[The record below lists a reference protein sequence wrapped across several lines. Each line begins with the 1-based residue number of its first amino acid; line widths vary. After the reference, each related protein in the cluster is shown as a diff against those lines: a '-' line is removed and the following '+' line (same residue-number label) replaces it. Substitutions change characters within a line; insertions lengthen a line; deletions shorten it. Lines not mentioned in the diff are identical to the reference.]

1 MAKLQLLEEKLD
13 MDDENVDD
21 DEYNTLLEQHELV
34 EKALQDL
41 DYRKDESVIR
51 RILYGLGFDQASQ
64 NMKFSQFSGG
74 WKMRVSLG
82 KIFDF
87 THLLFNLIETS
98 TRVIHETNFIN
109 VG

>member
-51 RILYGLGFDQASQ
+51 RILYVNILSFAIAH
-64 NMKFSQFSGG
+64 F
-74 WKMRVSLG
+74 
-82 KIFDF
+82 
-87 THLLFNLIETS
+87 
-98 TRVIHETNFIN
+98 
-109 VG
+109 